1 MSNFWKI
8 KDKFNGVQT
17 NTDREYRVYYRED
30 GSIITYTTQDLP
42 GNKYIVV
49 EQEVY
54 AQFRQDVIVKD
65 GQLYNPNRTTQF
77 RKLVPS
83 TEGTETLSDDITIIG
98 KGQHWKLKYYD

>member
-8 KDKFNGVQT
+8 NKDHHGVKAKT
-17 NTDREYRVYYRED
+17 EWEYRVYYRED

-42 GNKYIVV
+42 GKYIVI

-54 AQFRQDVIVKD
+54 AQFRQDVVVKD

-83 TEGTETLSDDITIIG
+83 TEGTETLADDITIIG
-98 KGQHWKLKYYD
+98 QGQQWELKYYD